1 MRSRSAAG
9 TGPPFCRSSTVSCFS
24 SSPLVTVSPL
34 MRATTLGSWAGTGL
48 INAEVGGG
56 SAAPG
61 GGAGVAGGG
70 AVAAADGAAV
80 PAGLLAVVPLPLFG
94 VEVPLFEQA
103 VTDSATITATG
114 KARSTHILLMMRTA
128 RGYIPPLSAYVGD
141 SGWSNVAA
149 VAGDGARRQFR
160 PA

>member
-1 MRSRSAAG
+1 MAAAG
-9 TGPPFCRSSTVSCFS
+9 
-24 SSPLVTVSPL
+24 
-34 MRATTLGSWAGTGL
+34 
-48 INAEVGGG
+48 
-56 SAAPG
+56 
-61 GGAGVAGGG
+61 
-70 AVAAADGAAV
+70 GAAV
-80 PAGLLAVVPLPLFG
+80 PAGLLAVVPVPLFG

-149 VAGDGARRQFR
+149 LARDSAGRQFR
-160 PA
+160 PAIRECATEERGGVDAILDLLFAADKARRGAR